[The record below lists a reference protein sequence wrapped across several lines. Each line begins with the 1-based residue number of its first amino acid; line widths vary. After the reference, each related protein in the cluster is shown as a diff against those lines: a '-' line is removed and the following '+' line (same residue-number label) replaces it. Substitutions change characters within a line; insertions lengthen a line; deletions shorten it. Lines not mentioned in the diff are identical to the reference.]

1 MVKRIR
7 IAESDNK
14 PKRRINRRR
23 SMKEARQKITNYL
36 NFSELNAAQQEQAI
50 DVAMEDD
57 GMRQLFDDVQMEDYK
72 YMLDERAKEFTD
84 KTGIEVNTDKLYWG
98 CSSQGPYPEWGN
110 EKVFDETEFNVG
122 EYTIE
127 IYLDG
132 SLTVKP
138 YVNVYLGNEF
148 EYEAD
153 GVRDLKNQGYDE
165 IATFVDRITFNA
177 QDFIDDVWNL
187 IHDVCTAYPD
197 ELWMRD
203 TLEANDYEFEI
214 DDDDNVVRMA

>member
-36 NFSELNAAQQEQAI
+36 NFSELNAAQQEQAV

-57 GMRQLFDDVQMEDYK
+57 GMRQLFDDMQMEDYK

-110 EKVFDETEFNVG
+110 EKVFDVKKGPYNNVRFHSK
-122 EYTIE
+122 
-127 IYLDG
+127 D
-132 SLTVKP
+132 V
-138 YVNVYLGNEF
+138 
-148 EYEAD
+148 EAW
-153 GVRDLKNQGYDE
+153 LHNHK
-165 IATFVDRITFNA
+165 
-177 QDFIDDVWNL
+177 
-187 IHDVCTAYPD
+187 
-197 ELWMRD
+197 
-203 TLEANDYEFEI
+203 
-214 DDDDNVVRMA
+214 

>member
-7 IAESDNK
+7 IAESDNRSV
-14 PKRRINRRR
+14 KRNRRRR
-23 SMKEARQKITNYL
+23 SMKEARRVYTDYL
-36 NFSELNAAQQEQAI
+36 NFSELNAAQQEQAV

-57 GMRQLFDDVQMEDYK
+57 GMRQLFDDMQMEDYR

-98 CSSQGPYPEWGN
+98 CNSQGPYPEWGN

-153 GVRDLKNQGYDE
+153 GVKDLKNQGYDE

-203 TLEANDYEFEI
+203 TIEANDYEFEI
-214 DDDDNVVRMA
+214 DDDGNVVRMA